1 MSLSQVLMV
10 VSVLPTVINAISN
23 LVQFAEGLFSEQ
35 GSGEYKRQFVLDGVR
50 DYAKAMEF
58 FSTGGQKET
67 WVEINRNWDSVSEAL
82 GSVVDF
88 FAGLL
93 FGKE

>member
-1 MSLSQVLMV
+1 MSLQSVMMV
-10 VSVLPTVINAISN
+10 MSIIPTVISCISN
-23 LVQFAEGLFSEQ
+23 LVQFAEGLFSDK
-35 GSGEYKRQFVLDGVR
+35 GAGEYKRQFVLDGVR
-50 DYAKAMEF
+50 DYARAMEF

-67 WVEINRNWDSVSEAL
+67 WAEINRNWDGISEAI
-82 GSVVDF
+82 GASVDF